1 MLYFLLH
8 LMVIFFPRKL
18 WWQFLYFLAEA
29 LFYFVFSTFLAFY
42 PACSACLFMQA
53 WFFMFLPGDFSSMF
67 PQDPWPSS
75 VFWFWFIL
83 FFPVIYGLASSIYSS
98 WFPTCLLF
106 SLHLV
111 FFSGIILYVVLAFL
125 NSMFVHMLRQVSLLF
140 TLYRLPAASDQL
152 NEMYCLQT

>member
-1 MLYFLLH
+1 
-8 LMVIFFPRKL
+8 MVIFFPRKL

>member
-1 MLYFLLH
+1 
-8 LMVIFFPRKL
+8 MVIFFPRKL

-98 WFPTCLLF
+98 LISNLF
-106 SLHLV
+106 A
-111 FFSGIILYVVLAFL
+111 FFSSSGFFFWYNPYMSCSPSLTVC
-125 NSMFVHMLRQVSLLF
+125 FVHMLRQVSLLF

-152 NEMYCLQT
+152 KEMYCLQT

>member
-1 MLYFLLH
+1 
-8 LMVIFFPRKL
+8 
-18 WWQFLYFLAEA
+18 
-29 LFYFVFSTFLAFY
+29 
-42 PACSACLFMQA
+42 
-53 WFFMFLPGDFSSMF
+53 MF

-111 FFSGIILYVVLAFL
+111 FFFWYNPICRA
-125 NSMFVHMLRQVSLLF
+125 
-140 TLYRLPAASDQL
+140 RLS
-152 NEMYCLQT
+152 